1 VGNKQILVWLHA
13 GEQALC
19 EALAR
24 LDGVSVLRAASHSQA
39 LAAMHETDG
48 LVTSTVL
55 WDRDFARELARAS
68 RLIWIQVLNA
78 GFDNMERL
86 GVPERVIVSTIGDI
100 GAATVA
106 EHALALLLALLHGLP
121 AALNAQRN
129 RVWDPRNLVRSA
141 RTLHDLEVG
150 VLGFGHIGRAA
161 AARARAFGA
170 RVVAFARTAR
180 IEEGGIE
187 VRALAD
193 FRASLPQLDAVLICA
208 PLNDA
213 TEGLLDAAAL
223 AVMKPGARLV
233 NVSRGAIVE
242 TIALVDALKKGKL
255 GGAALDVV
263 EPEPLPAS
271 NPLWTLPNVIITPH
285 VAWAGGGDSHFL
297 KQCELVIEN
306 VGRFARG
313 EGVLN
318 AAAMRHMASE

>member
-1 VGNKQILVWLHA
+1 VSNKQILVWLHA

-19 EALAR
+19 ESLAR
-24 LDGVSVLRAASHSQA
+24 LDGVSVIRAASHSQA
-39 LAAMHETDG
+39 LTAMHESDG

-55 WDRDFARELARAS
+55 WDREFARELARAS
-68 RLIWIQVLNA
+68 RLVWIQVLNA

-100 GAATVA
+100 GAGTVA
-106 EHALALLLALLHGLP
+106 EHALTLLLALLHGLP
-121 AALNAQRN
+121 GALNAQRS
-129 RVWDPRNLVRSA
+129 RVWDPRSLVRSA
-141 RTLHDLEVG
+141 RTLHDLEIG
-150 VLGFGHIGRAA
+150 ILGFGHIGRAA

-170 RVVAFARTAR
+170 RVTAFARTAR
-180 IEEGGIE
+180 NEGGIE
-187 VRALAD
+187 VKAIAD
-193 FRASLPQLDAVLICA
+193 FRACLAQLDAVLICA

-223 AVMKPGARLV
+223 SLMKSGARLV
-233 NVSRGAIVE
+233 NVSRGAIVD

-285 VAWAGGGDSHFL
+285 VAWAGGGESQFL

-313 EGVLN
+313 EAVLN
-318 AAAMRHMASE
+318 AAAMRHIASE